1 MITIEVFSGECRQ
14 CEQIADNSR
23 AALAAL
29 ELHGEVIAVA
39 DQEEIL
45 ERGITI
51 TPALVINGDLES
63 MGRVPELTEIVMWL
77 QEIE

>member
-1 MITIEVFSGECRQ
+1 MITIEVFGGECPQ

-23 AALAAL
+23 EALAEL
-29 ELHGEVIAVA
+29 ELHGEVIVVA

-63 MGRVPELTEIVMWL
+63 MGRVSELTEIVMWL